1 MKVSAG
7 LARSQSAQAS
17 SDSEFRATASVVL
30 DIHQDDDGF
39 CLGCYV
45 YFHQLKPF
53 PCEYY
58 FWAARVIATYPSPA
72 PLAGGTPIRNRL
84 SAYARTAPALRLVPA
99 STVSATDDTVV
110 LRLR

>member
-1 MKVSAG
+1 MKTSGV
-7 LARSQSAQAS
+7 ARSHAAHAS
-17 SDSEFRATASVVL
+17 PDSEFRATARVVL
-30 DIHQDDDGF
+30 GIHRDDDGF

-58 FWAARVIATYPSPA
+58 FWADRVIATYPGPA
-72 PLAGGTPIRNRL
+72 VLAGGTPPPDRL
-84 SAYARTAPALRLVPA
+84 SSYARTAPALRLVPA